1 MKIIIL
7 GAGKVGKALTQH
19 LSDED
24 YDYDVVVID
33 LHAEKVEAI
42 VNQYDVLGIVGNG
55 ATFDILME
63 AGVNEA
69 DIIIAVT
76 ESDEL
81 NILACLMAKRWGRKI
96 LSLVYG
102 IRSI

>member
-1 MKIIIL
+1 MKMIVL

-42 VNQYDVLGIVGNG
+42 VNQY
-55 ATFDILME
+55 E
-63 AGVNEA
+63 
-69 DIIIAVT
+69 
-76 ESDEL
+76 
-81 NILACLMAKRWGRKI
+81 
-96 LSLVYG
+96 Y
-102 IRSI
+102 

>member
-33 LHAEKVEAI
+33 LHAEK
-42 VNQYDVLGIVGNG
+42 L
-55 ATFDILME
+55 
-63 AGVNEA
+63 
-69 DIIIAVT
+69 
-76 ESDEL
+76 
-81 NILACLMAKRWGRKI
+81 KR
-96 LSLVYG
+96 L
-102 IRSI
+102 